1 MSLDKEVADLISRE
15 RGIDPAYI
23 EKDWY
28 AVQVLKALSEFSH
41 DTITTLFTGG
51 TSLSK
56 AHGLLE
62 RFSEDLDFR
71 AKFDDE

>member
-1 MSLDKEVADLISRE
+1 MFLDPEAVRDIASEL
-15 RGIDPAYI
+15 GIDPAFV

-28 AVQVLKALSEFSH
+28 SVLVLKAVAEHQSDS
-41 DTITTLFTGG
+41 IQTLFAGG

-56 AHGLLE
+56 AHGLIQ

-71 AKFDDE
+71 CR